1 MYELPAS
8 ISTQTLDP
16 RDWQYRSYTAVAG
29 LLGLA
34 VVPNLID
41 PSTVLVLISMFYFA
55 IFVMSWDIVSGY
67 TGQFS
72 FGHTFIF
79 AIGDYTSAILNLDY
93 GLAPM
98 VSIPLGTLAAVLAG
112 ILFGAPALRLKGPY
126 FAILTFLLPT
136 ILQDTFIF
144 FNDTFGGSQG
154 LSPPDELIQAGGL
167 RESIMMNYYLGLAA
181 FLAVLVLLLAV
192 TRSRIGER
200 FSAIREDEA
209 IVANAG
215 FNPAKYKILAFALSS
230 AIGGFGA
237 ALYVHTPVGS
247 PTPTQLLALSINIE
261 IIFAAVIGGLGTV
274 GGAAVGGLV
283 FYLLDYYVGS
293 TSAVVPVLDL
303 PLAEYDFV
311 LFSLL
316 ILVLLYRVPEGILPR
331 VIDGGEHL
339 LARLR
344 RR

>member
-1 MYELPAS
+1 MYKLPTA

-16 RDWQYRSYTAVAG
+16 RDWQYRYHAAG
-29 LLGLA
+29 AGIVGLGVL
-34 VVPNLID
+34 PNVID
-41 PSTVLVLISMFYFA
+41 VFSVLVLISMFYFA

-79 AIGDYTSAILNLDY
+79 AIGGYTSAILNLDY

-136 ILQDTFIF
+136 ILQDAFIF

-154 LSPPDELIQAGGL
+154 LSPPEELVQAGGL
-167 RESIMMNYYLGLAA
+167 KESIMMNYYLGLGA
-181 FLAVLVLLLAV
+181 FLFVLLCLLAV

-200 FSAIREDEA
+200 FSAVREDEA
-209 IVANAG
+209 VVANAG
-215 FNPAKYKILAFALSS
+215 FDPAKYKILAFALSS
-230 AIGGFGA
+230 AVGGFGA

-283 FYLLDYYVGS
+283 FFLLSYYVGS
-293 TSAVVPVLDL
+293 TSAVLPVLDL
-303 PLAEYDFV
+303 PLAEYDFA

-331 VIDGGEHL
+331 VIQGGEQL